1 MGSLN
6 VTRLRGKRQKANYFH
21 HLLRDI
27 EALEMMIH
35 EGIIEKNPI
44 RIGAEQELFIT
55 KNIHSPAFNAME
67 LLRRVNDP
75 HYTTE
80 IGKFNLEINSDPLEL
95 ASGCFLE
102 MHSQLNQ
109 LINKLKV
116 TAAGMDTSILLTGI
130 LPTLNPSH
138 LDIKNMTPV
147 ERYAVLNQAVLKTR
161 GEDFNIH
168 IKGLDEVNLLHDTL
182 MLESCNTS
190 WQMHL
195 QIDPDEFV
203 GLFNWAQMISAPLLA
218 ITANSPL
225 LFGKELWHETRI
237 ALFSQ
242 SVDLRAN
249 SYHLNDNQ
257 PRVSFEEN
265 WQTGTIADIYK
276 DNLARFRSLVSSDFD
291 EDSVK
296 AVQNGIIPKLRA
308 LNLQNGTV
316 YRWNRACYGVGGGKP
331 HLRIENRYIP
341 SGPTVIDEMANMAL
355 WVGLMKGKNEEYNE
369 IHKTIDFKEIKSN
382 FYRAARYGMYSQFDW
397 KGKMYTA
404 KALLSELLL
413 PMARSGLHR
422 CGISSDEIE
431 KYLQVIENRIIHH
444 NGSEWMIRS
453 YRNLQKIMKRESALE
468 VLTIEML
475 KYQEEELPV
484 SHWPVLKASN
494 FHSLYQEK
502 KVKHVMSTDIF
513 TVEGKDPLEWVVN
526 LMFWKNIHHMPVVNK
541 KNKLLG
547 LITWT
552 DVLKYKENRDSIKYS
567 VNQMMKKRIVTI
579 DSESTVEKAKTIMEK
594 HNFNCLPVVNNGIL
608 LGIITSKDW

>member
-27 EALEMMIH
+27 EALEMMINQ
-35 EGIIEKNPI
+35 GMIEKNPI

-55 KNIHSPAFNAME
+55 NNNHSPAYNAIE
-67 LLRRVNDP
+67 LLRGVNDP

-80 IGKFNLEINSDPLEL
+80 IGKFNLEINLDPIEL
-95 ASGCFLE
+95 ATGCLLE

-109 LINKLKV
+109 LISKLKV
-116 TAAGMDTSILLTGI
+116 TAAGMDTNILLTGI

-147 ERYAVLNQAVLKTR
+147 ERYAVLNHAVLKTR

-203 GLFNWAQMISAPLLA
+203 GQFNWAQMISAPLLA
-218 ITANSPL
+218 ISANSPL

-249 SYHLNDNQ
+249 SYHLNESQ
-257 PRVSFEEN
+257 SRVSFEEN
-265 WQTGTIADIYK
+265 WQTGTISDIYK

-291 EDSVK
+291 EDSVY
-296 AVQNGIIPKLRA
+296 AVQNGQIPKLRA
-308 LNLQNGTV
+308 LSLQNGTV

-355 WVGLMKGKNEEYNE
+355 WVGLMKGKGEEYNE

-382 FYRAARYGMYSQFDW
+382 FFRAARYGMYSQFDW
-397 KGKMYTA
+397 NGKMYSA
-404 KALLSELLL
+404 KELLSELLL
-413 PMARSGLHR
+413 PIAASGLHR

-431 KYLQVIENRIIHH
+431 KYLQVIENRISQH

-453 YRNLQKIMKRESALE
+453 FRNLQKTMKRESALE
-468 VLTIEML
+468 VITREIL

-484 SHWPVLKASN
+484 GDWPILELST
-494 FHSLYQEK
+494 FHRLNQEK

-552 DVLKYKENRDSIKYS
+552 DVLKFKENSASLKYS
-567 VNQMMKKRIVTI
+567 VNQMMKKKIVTI

-594 HNFNCLPVVNNGIL
+594 HKFNCLPVVNNGIL